1 MQEKLEN
8 NILGLILPIFFT
20 ELVTTAHQY
29 KQAMYMSS
37 NDFGFSQLPSS
48 LNNKNNLELLSQKNK
63 IDLWVDE
70 NLFKGMRN
78 FIIKI
83 IATGFASIVKSG
95 FH

>member
-1 MQEKLEN
+1 M
-8 NILGLILPIFFT
+8 
-20 ELVTTAHQY
+20 
-29 KQAMYMSS
+29 
-37 NDFGFSQLPSS
+37 
-48 LNNKNNLELLSQKNK
+48 ELLSQKNK

-95 FH
+95 FY